1 MSDVDPN
8 YIINITTEEL
18 IIPSGI
24 RYRYIKDVDPNKDL
38 ICDTAN
44 CDGLY
49 NIKTTTKN
57 TTSKEEIANTNNAKK
72 ESKVEQKD
80 F

>member
-1 MSDVDPN
+1 MSDLDPN
-8 YIINITTEEL
+8 YITNITTEEL

-24 RYRYIKDVDPNKDL
+24 RYRYIKDVDPTKDL

-44 CDGLY
+44 YDGLY
-49 NIKTTTKN
+49 TIKTTTKN
-57 TTSKEEIANTNNAKK
+57 MTSKEENTNTKTEK
-72 ESKVEQKD
+72 RETKVGQKD